1 MAENTTS
8 MSTPQQKKAMSNSQ
22 NAVKKYVDQVPIKQ
36 TPKPKQAF
44 SSSQKAANTSTQK
57 VDAQE
62 AKELLEKRLVDVG
75 DTIGMRG
82 PLLNV
87 AYLRW
92 MIHDDCTSGY
102 VVDVPAGMFVGQ
114 EESFTITIDA
124 DDILKMWTNGW
135 LDASII
141 TYFNWYECF

>member
-1 MAENTTS
+1 MAENTS
-8 MSTPQQKKAMSNSQ
+8 MPIPQQKEALPNAQKAVQ
-22 NAVKKYVDQVPIKQ
+22 KTVAQVNIKQ
-36 TPKPKQAF
+36 TPKQKQPLSAA
-44 SSSQKAANTSTQK
+44 QKEAKTAAQK
-57 VDAQE
+57 VAAQE
-62 AKELLEKRLVDVG
+62 AKNELEKRLIDVG
-75 DTIGMRG
+75 DTIGVRG
-82 PLLNV
+82 QLLNA

-92 MIHDDCTSGY
+92 MSRDDYTSGY

-114 EESFTITIDA
+114 EESFTITVDA